1 MKNKNILFIV
11 ILIFCI
17 ISLILGLITPKKYT
31 EDNKTVSSS
40 SNTDIKKIIN
50 SKFNRAAVI
59 SINGVIS
66 SDKENNVFS
75 DEKNA
80 VSALKLLREIE
91 NDDTIKGV
99 LLKINSPGG
108 TVAMSQ
114 SLYNQI
120 LRIRE
125 KKPVVTLMYDVAA
138 SGGYYIACASDRIIA
153 HPGTLTGSIGV
164 IMSSMDIHKLLS
176 EKLSVTQNV
185 IKSGKYKDMG
195 SSTRS
200 MTSDER
206 ELLQNII
213 NDSYAQFKEAITTGR
228 INRKDK
234 YTAEKTVL
242 TPNNLNNYADGRVFT
257 GRQALKL
264 GFVDMT
270 GDIYTAEET
279 LKNMIMQNNKGIK
292 DVEFV
297 NYSKNYNFADFFGF
311 SDNSAS
317 SSVKDI
323 VPSSIKFSKTPL
335 YLWE

>member
-1 MKNKNILFIV
+1 MNNKNILFIV
-11 ILIFCI
+11 VMVLCVL
-17 ISLILGLITPKKYT
+17 SLALGLITPKKYT
-31 EDNKTVSSS
+31 EENKTVTSST
-40 SNTDIKKIIN
+40 NTDIKKMLN
-50 SKFNRAAVI
+50 AKFNRAAVI

-66 SDKENNVFS
+66 SEKENNVFS
-75 DEKNA
+75 DETNS

-91 NDDTIKGV
+91 KDDSVKGV
-99 LLKINSPGG
+99 LIKINSPGG

-125 KKPVVTLMYDVAA
+125 KKPVVSLMYDVAA

-164 IMSSMDIHKLLS
+164 IMSTMDIHKLLS
-176 EKLSVTQNV
+176 DKLSISQNV

-200 MTSDER
+200 MTPDER
-206 ELLQNII
+206 QLLQNII
-213 NDSYAQFKEAITTGR
+213 NDSYSQFKEAITTAR

-234 YTAEKTVL
+234 YETTKAELSAKT
-242 TPNNLNNYADGRVFT
+242 LNNYADGRVFT
-257 GRQALKL
+257 GRQAQKL
-264 GFVDMT
+264 GFVDTT
-270 GDIYTAEET
+270 GDIYTAEDM
-279 LKNMIMQNNKGIK
+279 LKKMILQNNPGMK

-297 NYSKNYNFADFFGF
+297 NYSKNYNFMEIFGL
-311 SDNSAS
+311 SDNSTAS
-317 SSVKDI
+317 SI
-323 VPSSIKFSKTPL
+323 QEIIPASIKYSKKPL